1 MAQYAFPLTLPPVF
15 SEDNFFVASCKREA
29 EQWVSRWPNWPAQ
42 ALIVYGPSGAGKS
55 HLGHIWAGRAK
66 GKIFFAREKKKLAPE
81 TMTGNWLIEDME
93 SLADERALFHLLN
106 LAKENKNFLLL
117 TASVPPKELPFT
129 LPDLT
134 SRLLALPCVGIASPD
149 EETIAAVLRKQFSD
163 RQLKVEDEVIA
174 FLLPRMERSYNG
186 ATQIVDRLD
195 KQALAEQRNLT
206 VPFVKRALGY

>member
-15 SEDNFFVASCKREA
+15 SEDNFYAAPCNRESHA
-29 EQWVSRWPNWPAQ
+29 WVTRWPNWPSQ
-42 ALIVYGPSGAGKS
+42 ALLVYGPSGAGKS

-66 GKIFFAREKKKLAPE
+66 GKIFFSREQKKFAPE
-81 TMTGNWLIEDME
+81 TMSGNWLIEDIE
-93 SLADERALFHLLN
+93 KLADEKALFHLLN

-117 TASVPPKELPFT
+117 TASLPPRELPFT

-134 SRLLALPCVGIASPD
+134 SRLLALPCVGIAAPD

-174 FLLPRMERSYNG
+174 FLLPRMERSYGG
-186 ATQIVDRLD
+186 AATIVETLD

-206 VPFVKRALGY
+206 VPFVKRTLGY